1 MTDLS
6 SEREVLRG
14 HAAMLLFA
22 LAISGSFS
30 IGDIAAP
37 HIHPAALT
45 AMRFIVAALVVGVMC
60 ASTMRKS
67 HALQPWRY
75 LIVGGLLAIYF
86 ILMFEGLLRTD
97 PVSIS
102 AIFTLTPIMSAVFG
116 YILLR
121 QITTS
126 VMMISLL
133 LAGAGALW
141 VVFRADVNALLQL
154 KFGRGEQLYFI
165 GCAMHALY
173 TPLSRMFNRGEPLP
187 VFTFGCICGGLLV
200 TVIYGA
206 DEIVNTDWLALP
218 AIAWVTVLYLGIV
231 TTAFTVF
238 LVQYATLRLTSAKL
252 MAYGYLVPVFVI
264 LWEGL
269 LGHGWVAL
277 KVVPGV
283 LAILLALVVLRYQ
296 K

>member
-1 MTDLS
+1 
-6 SEREVLRG
+6 
-14 HAAMLLFA
+14 
-22 LAISGSFS
+22 
-30 IGDIAAP
+30 
-37 HIHPAALT
+37 
-45 AMRFIVAALVVGVMC
+45 
-60 ASTMRKS
+60 
-67 HALQPWRY
+67 
-75 LIVGGLLAIYF
+75 
-86 ILMFEGLLRTD
+86 
-97 PVSIS
+97 
-102 AIFTLTPIMSAVFG
+102 
-116 YILLR
+116 
-121 QITTS
+121 
-126 VMMISLL
+126 MISLL

-141 VVFRADVNALLQL
+141 VVFRADVDALLRLQ
-154 KFGRGEQLYFI
+154 FGRGEQLYFF

-173 TPLSRMFNRGEPLP
+173 APMGRLLNRGEPLP

-206 DEIVNTDWLALP
+206 DAIVKTDWLALP
-218 AIAWVTVLYLGIV
+218 AIAWVAVLYLGVV
-231 TTAFTVF
+231 TTAGTVY

-283 LAILLALVVLRYQ
+283 IAILLALVVLRYQ